1 MVVFPS
7 WLPFSLTQSSRKDKT
22 QPQKPSNTSVD
33 FPQRVYY
40 RFTAFLSKA
49 RFSLTKGLSMKNS
62 RMLMALAFSLVLF
75 ACAGENGTNGVDGV
89 NGVDGT
95 NASIQTTALT
105 VGDENCPSGG
115 VRIDVLSNGIV
126 QTDQTQYVCNG
137 AKGDTGETGAPGAQ
151 GPSGETG
158 DIGTNNTNSSIQIT
172 TVIVGDE
179 MCPAGGVKI
188 EVLLNGNVQTEQT
201 QYVCNGAKGDTGEAG
216 IPGPQGPQGP
226 KGEQGDA
233 SETGGNVS
241 GSRLKARYAS
251 TPDGAKVFMGWYDSQ
266 LNEKCTFR
274 LAEDGRMRCLPVAD
288 FEQNM
293 NFSYGEAFLDSQC
306 LGQSFLLVHEV
317 SCDKGTSRY
326 AFFYNSNRSL
336 CEQGQP
342 VSVFELH
349 SHEECD
355 ETGYFYKLSESGEC
369 VKYYSC
375 ASFTPYTYTK
385 LDPEIF
391 VSVSTDETYE

>member
-1 MVVFPS
+1 MI
-7 WLPFSLTQSSRKDKT
+7 
-22 QPQKPSNTSVD
+22 
-33 FPQRVYY
+33 
-40 RFTAFLSKA
+40 FLSM
-49 RFSLTKGLSMKNS
+49 LS
-62 RMLMALAFSLVLF
+62 
-75 ACAGENGTNGVDGV
+75 ACAGENGTNGVDGA
-89 NGVDGT
+89 NGVNGT
-95 NASIQTTALT
+95 NASIQTTALD

-126 QTDQTQYVCNG
+126 QTDQTQYICNG
-137 AKGDTGETGAPGAQ
+137 SKGD
-151 GPSGETG
+151 S
-158 DIGTNNTNSSIQIT
+158 
-172 TVIVGDE
+172 
-179 MCPAGGVKI
+179 
-188 EVLLNGNVQTEQT
+188 
-201 QYVCNGAKGDTGEAG
+201 GEAG
-216 IPGPQGPQGP
+216 A
-226 KGEQGDA
+226 QGDA

-266 LNEKCTFR
+266 LNEKCTFM
-274 LAEDGRMRCLPVAD
+274 LAEDGNMRCLPSAAY
-288 FEQNM
+288 EQII
-293 NFSYGEAFLDSQC
+293 SSAYEKAFLDSQC
-306 LGQSFLLVHEV
+306 LGQSFLVVHEV